1 MTTLESAT
9 DAPSSSKTYII
20 VLATV
25 IPLIAIAIGLGIW
38 YKRWRVKK
46 AAAEPVETFTAIP
59 GRRETV
65 LELRRMSE
73 SSF

>member
-9 DAPSSSKTYII
+9 DAPSSDKTYII
-20 VLATV
+20 VIATV
-25 IPLIAIAIGLGIW
+25 VPLIAIAVGAGIW
-38 YKRWRVKK
+38 YKRWRLKK
-46 AAAEPVETFTAIP
+46 VPAEPAETFTDIRDRK
-59 GRRETV
+59 GTV